1 MIRFSRYATVAAV
14 MSLMASSG
22 APALADVGGGDM
34 DIRLLC
40 HEQVRQGWP
49 CDGRDVQAAGD
60 FAYRTVWQE
69 PRGMRALPSSL
80 S

>member
-1 MIRFSRYATVAAV
+1 MIRFSRYAAVAAV
-14 MSLMASSG
+14 MSLMVSSG
-22 APALADVGGGDM
+22 ASALADVGSGDM

-49 CDGRDVQAAGD
+49 CDDRGLQAAAD

-69 PRGMRALPSSL
+69 PMGMRALASAL

>member
-1 MIRFSRYATVAAV
+1 MIRLSRYAAVAAV
-14 MSLMASSG
+14 MALMASSG

-49 CDGRDVQAAGD
+49 CDGRDVQAAVD
-60 FAYRTVWQE
+60 FAYRTVWEE
-69 PRGMRALPSSL
+69 PMGTRALPSSL